1 MTELRAQGVALVVLL
16 LALPVLAVGV
26 NADVTA
32 LSVAGVVMVA
42 AAALLL
48 PALRWLDLDDEEDS

>member
-26 NADVTA
+26 NADLTVLA
-32 LSVAGVVMVA
+32 VVGVVMVA